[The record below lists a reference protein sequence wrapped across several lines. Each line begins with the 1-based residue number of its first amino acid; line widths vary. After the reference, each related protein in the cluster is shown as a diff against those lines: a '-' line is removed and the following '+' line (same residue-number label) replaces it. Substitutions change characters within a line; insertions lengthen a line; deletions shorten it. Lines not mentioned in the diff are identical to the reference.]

1 MVSVSLENNAT
12 PTNTLLDEVVVLSS
26 DKIVVVLNTNE
37 YEPSYEDEDEVGL
50 EEDENALID

>member
-26 DKIVVVLNTNE
+26 DKIVVALNTNE